1 MVTTARGSSR
11 VWVTLGYGI
20 INEVY
25 WPSAGRPQIR
35 DLGFIVAGPSG
46 WHEVKRVARYRLSLP
61 KPYIPLP
68 KIVPEGEGYRLEL
81 ELSPDPSREVILIAF
96 RLTGTAVMHYALLAP
111 PLGGRGLPNNARAD
125 PEPMAWTEGH
135 DTGRGAGREG
145 GGEV

>member
-1 MVTTARGSSR
+1 MNATAADRSHAFAASGWPGVAPTWTSSAKDMVTTALGSSR

-68 KIVPEGEGYRLEL
+68 KIVHEGEGYRLEL
-81 ELSPDPSREVILIAF
+81 ELSPDPSRDVILIAF
-96 RLTGTAVMHYALLAP
+96 RLTGKI
-111 PLGGRGLPNNARAD
+111 GRA
-125 PEPMAWTEGH
+125 H
-135 DTGRGAGREG
+135 
-145 GGEV
+145 V